1 MKRIMLMM
9 AVLVVSLVQTGCCGW
24 FGSEE
29 CYPILSF
36 YKYRPGV
43 LLEDCTDFVIVHED
57 KIWESS
63 MYKVRQVKL
72 SNGYYLAPL
81 SRGNKLKEDVY
92 IPMANLPMP
101 LDSLLAPGK
110 KWEGVDTIRQP
121 FEEFYS
127 IIHCDCNKTKHCVYC
142 ETCNST
148 FMTDTAMLVQ
158 MIESGEIFK
167 KEKIWTY
174 VHKSKPADINTTTAD
189 TL

>member
-1 MKRIMLMM
+1 MKRIVLIV
-9 AVLVVSLVQTGCCGW
+9 AVLVVSLAQTSCCGW

-29 CYPILSF
+29 CDPIVSF

-43 LLEDCTDFVIVHED
+43 PLEDCRDFVIVHED

-72 SNGYYLAPL
+72 SNGYYIASR

-110 KWEGVDTIRQP
+110 EWEGVDTIRQP

-127 IIHCDCNKTKHCVYC
+127 IIHCDCDKTMPRIYC
-142 ETCNST
+142 GSCNST

-174 VHKSKPADINTTTAD
+174 VRKSEPADIDTTATD